1 MSINY
6 CESRGKPCS
15 LVESLEIKE
24 NPKMALSGM
33 LNINKPAG
41 ITSFGA
47 VDKVKTLTGERHVGH
62 AGTLDPDATGVLP
75 IAFGQATRL
84 IEYLADSTKVY
95 RTVIELGVATDTYD
109 GSGEIVSSRDTSSI
123 GEAMLKDAIAS
134 FVGIIQQVPPM
145 YSALRHNGE
154 RLYRMARA
162 GLDIERPPREV
173 HISRIE
179 VVDYHN
185 PFLTVEIE
193 CGKGTYI
200 RSIAND
206 LGEKLGCG
214 AYMKE
219 LIRRRVG
226 PFDIMDSISLDE
238 LAEACRYG
246 FWERYIYSPDV
257 VLLKQL
263 AAVLN
268 PDKED
273 AVRKGQKLTLATMM
287 PFADGDFLRTYS
299 PDGRFIGI
307 IKYDSVTGV
316 WRPEKVFQ

>member
-1 MSINY
+1 M
-6 CESRGKPCS
+6 
-15 LVESLEIKE
+15 
-24 NPKMALSGM
+24 LSGI

-41 ITSFGA
+41 ITSFAA
-47 VDKVKTLTGERHVGH
+47 VDKVKKLTHERHVGH
-62 AGTLDPDATGVLP
+62 AGTLDPAATGVLP

-95 RTVIELGVATDTYD
+95 CAGIELGISTVTYD
-109 GSGEIVSSRDTSSI
+109 GSGEIISR
-123 GEAMLKDAIAS
+123 KDPSGISEVMVKAALAS
-134 FVGIIQQVPPM
+134 FQGVIQQVPPM

-162 GLDIERPPREV
+162 GIEIERPPREV
-173 HISRIE
+173 NIYRIE
-179 VVDYHN
+179 IIDYTN

-219 LIRRRVG
+219 LIRQRVG
-226 PFDIMDSISLDE
+226 PFEIADALSLDG

-246 FWERYIYSPDV
+246 FWECYIYAPDT
-257 VLLKQL
+257 VLLQQP

-268 PDKED
+268 WDKED
-273 AVRKGQKLTLATMM
+273 AVRKGQKLALATRIQ
-287 PFADGDFLRTYS
+287 FADGDIVRTYS

-307 IKYDSVTGV
+307 IKYDAVASV
-316 WRPEKVFQ
+316 WRPEKVFR